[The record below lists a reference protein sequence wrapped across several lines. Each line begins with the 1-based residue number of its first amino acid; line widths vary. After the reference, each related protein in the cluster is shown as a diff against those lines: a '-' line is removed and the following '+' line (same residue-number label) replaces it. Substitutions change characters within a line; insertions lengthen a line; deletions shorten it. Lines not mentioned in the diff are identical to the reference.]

1 MIVFYF
7 SLIIEIALAFHF
19 TLLKLNSIIDFFLW
33 NLLCSVSVE
42 TLPPTAS
49 NRTFLHLCL
58 KIIEKK
64 KQTCLEI
71 FVEYSVWR
79 FTSSLCDNRLNHEI

>member
-7 SLIIEIALAFHF
+7 SLIIEIAFPFHF
-19 TLLKLNSIIDFFLW
+19 TLLILNSIIDFFLSLEL
-33 NLLCSVSVE
+33 LLCSVSVE

-71 FVEYSVWR
+71 FVEFCMEVH
-79 FTSSLCDNRLNHEI
+79 N

>member
-7 SLIIEIALAFHF
+7 SLIIEIALPFHF

-64 KQTCLEI
+64 RNKH
-71 FVEYSVWR
+71 VWR
-79 FTSSLCDNRLNHEI
+79 FSLNILYGDSQVVYAIIG